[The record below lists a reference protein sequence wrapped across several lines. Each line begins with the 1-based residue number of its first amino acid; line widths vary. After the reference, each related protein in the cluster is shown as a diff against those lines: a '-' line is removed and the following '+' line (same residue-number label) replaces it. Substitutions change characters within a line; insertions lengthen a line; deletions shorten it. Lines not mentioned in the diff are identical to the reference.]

1 MNIFL
6 TTIESV
12 YLYYMFTL
20 FKTTININHP
30 LEKNIINNLSDYF
43 KHPISNNKYENK
55 ICNFGKSGIK
65 VLIIYL
71 FTRLI
76 IIKNSLVNINVM
88 KNINISVMVITTLLS
103 LLNMNAFIYLIP
115 FLIADHYYLNLQ

>member
-30 LEKNIINNLSDYF
+30 LEENIINNLSNYF
-43 KHPISNNKYENK
+43 KHPISSNNYENK

-71 FTRLI
+71 FTRLFI
-76 IIKNSLVNINVM
+76 IKKSIVSIDIIKNINFF
-88 KNINISVMVITTLLS
+88 VMVITTLLS

-115 FLIADHYYLNLQ
+115 FLLTDHYYLNLQ